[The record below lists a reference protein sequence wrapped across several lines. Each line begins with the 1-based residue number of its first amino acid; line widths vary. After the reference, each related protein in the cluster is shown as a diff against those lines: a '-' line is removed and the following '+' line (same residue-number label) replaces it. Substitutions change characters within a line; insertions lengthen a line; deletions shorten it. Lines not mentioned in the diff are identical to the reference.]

1 VEAFRVRAI
10 TVQPGV
16 ARSARLDE
24 VPDPPA
30 SEGSVLVRT
39 LAIGVCGTDIEI
51 VRGEY
56 GTAPAGA
63 DRLILGHESLGEVVE
78 APRDSGLTAGQHV
91 AGIVRQP
98 DPVPCAS
105 CAAGE
110 WDMCRNGQYTE
121 HGIKGLHGFGAD
133 YFRLDPRFAVP
144 VDRALGL
151 AGVLIEPTSVVAKA
165 WDHIERIA
173 ARATWRPSRVL
184 VTGAGPIGLL
194 AALLGRQRGLE
205 VHVLDKVTD
214 GPKPDLV
221 RGLGAVYYS
230 SSVQEAGRGCD
241 IAVECTGVS
250 HLVLQVMHVLGPSGI
265 ACLTGVSSGGR
276 SMPVDL
282 GSLNRELVLENN
294 VVFGTVN
301 ANRRH
306 YEMASEAL
314 GQADP
319 GWLDRVI
326 NRRVPVEHWSDALER
341 LGADVKP
348 IVTF

>member
-1 VEAFRVRAI
+1 LNVKAI

-16 ARSARLDE
+16 ADSARLDD

-30 SEGSVLVRT
+30 SAGSVLVRT
-39 LAIGVCGTDIEI
+39 LAMGVCGTDIEI
-51 VRGEY
+51 VHGEY
-56 GTAPAGA
+56 GSAPPGA
-63 DRLILGHESLGEVVE
+63 DRLILGHESLGVVIE
-78 APRDSGLTAGQHV
+78 APDGSGLRPGQHV
-91 AGIVRQP
+91 AGVVRQP

-105 CAAGE
+105 CAVGE

-121 HGIKGLHGFGAD
+121 HGIKGLHGFGAEL
-133 YFRLDPRFAVP
+133 FRVDPQFAVA
-144 VDRALGL
+144 VDQSLGL
-151 AGVLIEPTSVVAKA
+151 AGVLIEPASVVAKA

-173 ARATWRPSRVL
+173 ARAVWRPSRVL

-194 AALLGRQRGLE
+194 AALLARQRGFE

-221 RGLGAVYYS
+221 RDLGATYHS
-230 SSVQEAGRGCD
+230 SSVQEAGRRCD
-241 IAVECTGVS
+241 IALECTGVS
-250 HLVLQVMHVLGPSGI
+250 HLVLQVMHVLEPSGI

-306 YEMASEAL
+306 YEMAADAL
-314 GQADP
+314 LQADRA
-319 GWLDRVI
+319 WLDRVI
-326 NRRVPVEHWSDALER
+326 ARRVPLPQWREALER
-341 LGADVKP
+341 RPGDVKA
-348 IVTF
+348 IITF

>member
-1 VEAFRVRAI
+1 MRAI
-10 TVQPGV
+10 TVQPRI
-16 ARSARLDE
+16 ARSARLDD
-24 VPDPPA
+24 VPEPPVSA
-30 SEGSVLVRT
+30 GSVLVRT
-39 LAIGVCGTDIEI
+39 LAMGVCGTDIEI

-56 GTAPAGA
+56 GTAPPGA

-78 APRDSGLTAGQHV
+78 APPGSGLTPGQHV

-98 DPVPCAS
+98 DPVPCPS
-105 CAAGE
+105 CAVGE
-110 WDMCRNGQYTE
+110 WDMCRNGQYAE

-133 YFRLDPRFAVP
+133 YFRVEPPFAVP

-165 WDHIERIA
+165 WEHIERIA
-173 ARATWRPSRVL
+173 ARAVWRPSRVL
-184 VTGAGPIGLL
+184 ITGAGPIGLL
-194 AALLGRQRGLE
+194 AALLARQRGFD

-221 RGLGAVYYS
+221 RDLGAVYHS

-250 HLVLQVMHVLGPSGI
+250 HLVLQVMHVLEPSGI

-276 SMPVDL
+276 SIPMDL
-282 GSLNRELVLENN
+282 GSLNRELVLDNN

-301 ANRRH
+301 SNRRH
-306 YEMASEAL
+306 YEMAAAAL
-314 GQADP
+314 ARADR

-326 NRRVPVEHWSDALER
+326 NRRVPVERWSEALER
-341 LGADVKP
+341 QKHDVKP
-348 IVTF
+348 IITF